1 MSDIR
6 ATRYHPTLESRR
18 EQITLNLKAIE
29 GGRPYIDARLS
40 RHACESDTSWGGTAR
55 TIDGGSFSVPGVI
68 GRKDRASYTNYAA
81 RIAGKINQLI
91 SSGGVQREGVDPMF
105 AADATRTGVSLAAFM
120 DTIGEMF
127 TGGGW
132 CWISVDRLAAPTDA
146 DGNPVPRSVA
156 DREQSGDRA
165 WWNAWSAVDVPDW
178 KFGTD
183 GKLEWLITD
192 QVVYISD
199 TPDAKPERVHE
210 RTIWTRGTAQKLRI
224 MADGKVEAQAPIK
237 LSHGLVPFVPVG
249 VPSPRAWWFDDI
261 EMGCAQLLNLESCH
275 HENLYSAGFPQLIIP
290 DDLITN
296 VMNQAGCSFDKA
308 MQMARGLNF
317 PIGESA
323 ASANITRFIQ
333 PNATDLGALPSEIQ
347 RKRGEL
353 FEVVG
358 MALKRE
364 SAQVESAEAKRLGL
378 LDVSAVLAQRAAIM
392 QAAETAAVKL
402 SKVVDSTFQ
411 EYAPVYP
418 TEFDIGDTA
427 GNLNGL
433 VTINSMT
440 LPDGA
445 RRETAKAAIREL
457 ARIGRIAPERVTE
470 LNAEVDEMDVGGM
483 GALLDF
489 AADAGNRDGDTA
501 TPAATPGAQPVEKT
515 ALNGAQVTALAELA
529 SQVALGQLP
538 VKTARAIA
546 VAAFPAVDA
555 AIIDSIFGGLESFTP
570 EPPPEAK
577 PAATPAAG

>member
-6 ATRYHPTLESRR
+6 ATRIHPTLQARH
-18 EQITLNLKAIE
+18 EQIELNLRAIE
-29 GGRPYIDARLS
+29 GGRCYINARLS

-55 TIDGGSFSVPGVI
+55 LVGGGSQHVPGVI

-91 SSGGVQREGVDPMF
+91 SSGGVQREGVDPVF
-105 AADATRTGVSLAAFM
+105 LKDATRTGVSLAAFM

-132 CWISVDRLAAPTDA
+132 CWISVDRLAAPTDEN
-146 DGNPVPRSVA
+146 GEPIPRSIA

-178 KFGTD
+178 KFGSN
-183 GKLEWLITD
+183 GKLEWLITEQERHECACTEEESERIKERCIWTPG
-192 QVVYISD
+192 QVV
-199 TPDAKPERVHE
+199 
-210 RTIWTRGTAQKLRI
+210 KLRI
-224 MADGKVEAQAPIK
+224 MPDGNVEESTPVK
-237 LSHGLVPFVPVG
+237 LPHKSIPFVPVG
-249 VPSPRAWWFDDI
+249 VPSARSWWFDDV

-290 DDLITN
+290 HDLIQN
-296 VMNQAGCSFDKA
+296 VMNAAGCDYDSA

-323 ASANITRFIQ
+323 ESSGITRFIQ

-392 QAAETAAVKL
+392 QAAETAAVAL
-402 SKVVDSTFQ
+402 SQVVDPSFK

-427 GNLNGL
+427 GNLAGL
-433 VTINSMT
+433 TTINSMN

-445 RRETAKAAIREL
+445 RRETMKAAIRDL
-457 ARIGRIAPERVTE
+457 ARIGRIAPERVAE
-470 LNAEVDEMDVGGM
+470 LNAEADDMDLGTM
-483 GALLDF
+483 GDLINFSAA
-489 AADAGNRDGDTA
+489 AADKTTTDPT
-501 TPAATPGAQPVEKT
+501 TQPSAQPVEKT

-529 SQVALGQLP
+529 SQVASGQLP
-538 VKTARAIA
+538 MKSARAIA
-546 VAAFPAVDA
+546 IAAFPAVDA
-555 AIIDSIFGGLESFTP
+555 ATIDTIFGGLDAFTP
-570 EPPPEAK
+570 EPPPDAK
-577 PAATPAAG
+577 PAATPVAG